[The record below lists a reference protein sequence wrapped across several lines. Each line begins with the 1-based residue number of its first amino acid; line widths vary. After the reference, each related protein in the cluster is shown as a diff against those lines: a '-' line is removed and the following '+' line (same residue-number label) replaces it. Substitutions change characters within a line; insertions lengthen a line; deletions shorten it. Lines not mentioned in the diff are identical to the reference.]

1 MAESAGI
8 LLEVVSPVETLVH
21 RMVDSVQLPGTSGL
35 FEVLPGHAPLI
46 SSLSAGEIRYVSSNG
61 ISVLKVHSGFV
72 EVNDN
77 KVSVCVEV

>member
-1 MAESAGI
+1 MSESAEI

-21 RMVDSVQLPGTSGL
+21 RMVDSVQLPGTNGL

-46 SSLSAGEIRYVSSNG
+46 SSLTEGQITYTSDNGKSS
-61 ISVLKVHSGFV
+61 IKVHSGFV

-77 KVSVCVEV
+77 KVSVCVEI